1 MAAYGRPKLTVMNN
15 LLIVFIVITGCAVVL
30 QALILFGMY
39 LAMKQSQRRM
49 ESLANRVEGS
59 VLPAVE
65 QARDILTDT
74 APRIKQLASDVQ
86 EIGATVK
93 NQVQRMDVV
102 VTDLVDR
109 TRLQAIRVDEMV
121 TSTLD
126 KVEQAATVINTV
138 SSIVGA
144 PARRATGIMQGI
156 SVAVSSIL
164 QHRRRAQAQ
173 RRQGQQEEELFI

>member
-1 MAAYGRPKLTVMNN
+1 MAAYGRPKLTFMNN

-109 TRLQAIRVDEMV
+109 
-121 TSTLD
+121 
-126 KVEQAATVINTV
+126 
-138 SSIVGA
+138 
-144 PARRATGIMQGI
+144 
-156 SVAVSSIL
+156 
-164 QHRRRAQAQ
+164 
-173 RRQGQQEEELFI
+173 